1 MVHTNP
7 VDDEELDNDPGAYVL
22 GFGKHAGER
31 LDSIPTHYRLWATGA
46 ECQHFHWYADLKEA
60 NDRYEEQLLQTP
72 EAYTLSFGKHQNKR
86 LDEVPE
92 DYIWS
97 VIRPSF
103 SNNPWYQ
110 SLVEAHRRYLDQVYQ
125 NKSPGSVDIWFGQQC
140 RGYPLSSAYKRR
152 GFIEFCLRPEHNN
165 FKWYYKFKDLVRR
178 YEAHLA
184 SHRRPY
190 RRRKPANV
198 ENPVGELLGHW
209 DDHGSVEPG
218 DEYER
223 DDFVV
228 DDGEGEDEDS
238 QEDSG
243 SQSDDSNDDHGFDDF
258 QGEEIYDDSEVNTT
272 GDPDGSSPE
281 QPSCA
286 SAAVSQASESE
297 SDSDSDDN
305 TPLDELPHK
314 IRAKR
319 VSGKKKAE
327 VVSSPSNDDIAA
339 QPPQKRRKG
348 TDHFMS
354 CSCMITS
361 VTMAGLR
368 LVRDRPARNEFNSV
382 AEPVASMSHLDEQEL
397 SHSGSFQESAASSS
411 TADESQVEDE
421 SSQSDNKELSDD
433 YIPPP
438 SLLGGYY
445 RSLPRVI
452 PGFYHQKMS

>member
-1 MVHTNP
+1 MAYTNP

-22 GFGKHAGER
+22 GFGAER
-31 LDSIPTHYRLWATGA
+31 
-46 ECQHFHWYADLKEA
+46 QHFHWYADLKEA
-60 NDRYEEQLLQTP
+60 NDRYEEQLLQAP
-72 EAYTLSFGKHQNKR
+72 EAYTLSFGKHKNKR

-92 DYIWS
+92 DYIWF
-97 VIRPSF
+97 VIRPPF

-110 SLVEAHRRYLDQVYQ
+110 SLVKAHRRYLDQVYQ
-125 NKSPGSVDIWFGQQC
+125 KKSPGSVDIWFGQQC
-140 RGYPLSSAYKRR
+140 RGYTLSSAYKRR

-165 FKWYYKFKDLVRR
+165 FKWYDRFKDLVRR

-190 RRRKPANV
+190 RRRRPANV
-198 ENPVGELLGHW
+198 ENPVGELLGHR
-209 DDHGSVEPG
+209 DDRGSVEPD

-258 QGEEIYDDSEVNTT
+258 QGEEMYDDSEVNTT

-297 SDSDSDDN
+297 SESDLDDDTP
-305 TPLDELPHK
+305 TPLDELPNK
-314 IRAKR
+314 TRAKR

-327 VVSSPSNDDIAA
+327 VVSSPNPQRSHRCEGEGSNDDIAA

-348 TDHFMS
+348 P
-354 CSCMITS
+354 
-361 VTMAGLR
+361 R
-368 LVRDRPARNEFNSV
+368 LVRDRPARNEFTSV
-382 AEPVASMSHLDEQEL
+382 AEPVASASHLDEQEL
-397 SHSGSFQESAASSS
+397 SHSGSSQESAASPS
-411 TADESQVEDE
+411 TADESKVEDE
-421 SSQSDNKELSDD
+421 FSQSDNKELSDD

-438 SLLGGYY
+438 SLLGGRY
-445 RSLPRVI
+445 RTLPRVI

>member
-1 MVHTNP
+1 MGESRFPRRRLT
-7 VDDEELDNDPGAYVL
+7 
-22 GFGKHAGER
+22 FGNHSYSKYH
-31 LDSIPTHYRLWATGA
+31 
-46 ECQHFHWYADLKEA
+46 
-60 NDRYEEQLLQTP
+60 
-72 EAYTLSFGKHQNKR
+72 
-86 LDEVPE
+86 
-92 DYIWS
+92 
-97 VIRPSF
+97 
-103 SNNPWYQ
+103 
-110 SLVEAHRRYLDQVYQ
+110 
-125 NKSPGSVDIWFGQQC
+125 
-140 RGYPLSSAYKRR
+140 
-152 GFIEFCLRPEHNN
+152 
-165 FKWYYKFKDLVRR
+165 KFKDLVRR

-198 ENPVGELLGHW
+198 ENPVGELLGRW
-209 DDHGSVEPG
+209 DDRGSVEPG

-228 DDGEGEDEDS
+228 DDDEGEDEYS

-243 SQSDDSNDDHGFDDF
+243 FQSDDSNDDHGFDDF
-258 QGEEIYDDSEVNTT
+258 QGEEMYDDSEVNTT

-297 SDSDSDDN
+297 SEPDSDDD

-327 VVSSPSNDDIAA
+327 VVSSPNPQRSHRCEGEGSNDDIVA

-354 CSCMITS
+354 CSCMIS
-361 VTMAGLR
+361 SATMAGPR
-368 LVRDRPARNEFNSV
+368 LVRDRPARNEFDSV
-382 AEPVASMSHLDEQEL
+382 AEPVASTSHLDEQEL
-397 SHSGSFQESAASSS
+397 SHSGSSQESAASSS

-421 SSQSDNKELSDD
+421 SSQSDNKGLSDD

-445 RSLPRVI
+445 RSHPRVI

>member
-1 MVHTNP
+1 MAHTNP
-7 VDDEELDNDPGAYVL
+7 ADDEELNNDPGAYVI
-22 GFGKHAGER
+22 GFGKHAGKR

-46 ECQHFHWYADLKEA
+46 ECQHFHGYADLKEA
-60 NDRYEEQLLQTP
+60 NDRYEEKLLQTP
-72 EAYTLSFGKHQNKR
+72 EAYTFSFGKHENKR

-125 NKSPGSVDIWFGQQC
+125 NKSPGSVVIWFGQQC
-140 RGYPLSSAYKRR
+140 RGHTLSFAYKRR
-152 GFIEFCLRPEHNN
+152 GFIEFCLRPEHKFFN
-165 FKWYYKFKDLVRR
+165 WYYKLEDLVRR

-190 RRRKPANV
+190 RRRKPAHV

-209 DDHGSVEPG
+209 DDRGSVEPG

-228 DDGEGEDEDS
+228 DDGEGEDEYS

-286 SAAVSQASESE
+286 SAAVSQASES
-297 SDSDSDDN
+297 DSDSDDD
-305 TPLDELPHK
+305 TPLDELPNK

-327 VVSSPSNDDIAA
+327 VVSSPSPQRSHRCEGEGSNDDIAA

-348 TDHFMS
+348 P
-354 CSCMITS
+354 
-361 VTMAGLR
+361 R
-368 LVRDRPARNEFNSV
+368 LVRDRPAWNEFDSV
-382 AEPVASMSHLDEQEL
+382 AEPVASTSHLDEQEL
-397 SHSGSFQESAASSS
+397 SHSGSSQESAASSS

-421 SSQSDNKELSDD
+421 SSPSDNEELSDG

-452 PGFYHQKMS
+452 SGFCHQKMS